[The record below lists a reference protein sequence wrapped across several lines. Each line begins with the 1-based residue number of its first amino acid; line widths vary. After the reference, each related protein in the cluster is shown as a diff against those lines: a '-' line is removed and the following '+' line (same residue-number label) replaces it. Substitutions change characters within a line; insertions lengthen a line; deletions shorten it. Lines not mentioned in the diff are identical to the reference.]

1 MKQKIKDIV
10 ESMVETNS
18 VGLKILKLES
28 SRLDF
33 KAEFVF
39 LGWTKSGK
47 LKLGDIHSSGP
58 KLEMYKWKTKIMK
71 FEQDE
76 YFAKFYTNDYMY
88 SLRIELD
95 YPSKEAYDSRE
106 AQYQSAF
113 ENEALNYELRG
124 N

>member
-10 ESMVETNS
+10 ESMVEINS

-47 LKLGDIHSSGP
+47 LKLGDINSCGP
-58 KLEMYKWKTKIMK
+58 KLEMYKWKTKFMK
-71 FEQDE
+71 FEQCD
-76 YFAKFYTNDYMY
+76 YYSKFYTNDFMY
-88 SLRIELD
+88 SLKIEGV
-95 YPSKEAYDSRE
+95 Y
-106 AQYQSAF
+106 F
-113 ENEALNYELRG
+113 
-124 N
+124 